1 MTVEPMHSRSVP
13 SGSLTACVDER
24 DVSLDPPALDGASN
38 SKCRVSNDAGSHVF
52 DRIA

>member
-1 MTVEPMHSRSVP
+1 MTGDLMHSRSVP
-13 SGSLTACVDER
+13 SGKLVACVDDR
-24 DVSLDPPALDGASN
+24 DVSTDPPALDGAFN